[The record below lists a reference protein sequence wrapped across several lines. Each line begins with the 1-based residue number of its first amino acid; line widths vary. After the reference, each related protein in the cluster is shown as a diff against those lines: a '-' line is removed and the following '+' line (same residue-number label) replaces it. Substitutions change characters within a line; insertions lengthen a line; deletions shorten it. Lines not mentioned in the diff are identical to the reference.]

1 MSRKF
6 ISETYPDMIEGL
18 DEDVH
23 AIISSYPVT
32 DQKMEYICTETRAD
46 AQMQLLTKVIKDGWP
61 DNRYE
66 CPKQLLDFWNYIETN

>member
-32 DQKMEYICTETRAD
+32 NQKMEYICTETRAD

-66 CPKQLLDFWNYIETN
+66 CPK